1 MPASSLAKLTPPRLS
16 NVYPRERLFA
26 KLDEFRGSPVVWISG
41 PPGAGKTTLVASYLA
56 ARKLKPLWY
65 RLDEGDRDP
74 ATLFYYLGAAAKQFS
89 PRKKN
94 PLPLFT
100 AEYLQG
106 LPAFTRR
113 YFRELYERLAQP
125 FVVVFDNYHDL
136 GESPRINELMQ
147 YALAEISDGNVLV
160 ISRADPPAELARLR
174 VSGMLQIVNPEAMR
188 LTSDE
193 SEGIVRSRN
202 VSLNQESLKR
212 LAEQTQGWAAGV
224 TLMCELGSEAFAEPA
239 MGDGLKAQNVFD
251 YFAGEIFQNTDRK
264 TQDFLM
270 ETAFLPSV
278 SAVIAE
284 ELTAHRDANQIL
296 ADLAAKN
303 YFTLRDAKG
312 AYHYHALF
320 REFLLARAQESF
332 SNSRLNAL
340 KSDAAKLLA
349 AKGMIEEAAE
359 LWRETENWERL
370 SELVVEHA
378 SAMLQEGRNQTLEK
392 WLACV
397 PQSFLDDQPCLLY
410 WRATARLPLD
420 PGHSQKWYER
430 AFELFES
437 RIDRAGIMLSWAGI
451 TRAIRFKPNSDVA
464 QYDHWIAVM
473 KKLLAD
479 DAKFPSQDI
488 EYQVADAMVRAMY
501 WRMPF
506 DPDYPRWKERALSL
520 AHACPDI
527 ERRVNTLYSAA
538 VYELLEGCFAEA
550 RVHIESAQQFDL
562 GKLSFYLQNFASMVL
577 AYYQR
582 ETGQFEACLRTV
594 ETGLAVSA
602 ESGVSVWNFHLC
614 GQGVYGAMGLDHL
627 DKAEKLLTQMAG
639 YQNVDVPGEGC
650 WYHFLAC
657 WYTALRGDL
666 SAARVHAQTAIDL
679 ASDWYFFKGMAHSG
693 LASVLLE
700 LGDYAGA
707 RHHTEEML
715 GIGRRLGTHRLV
727 YGAHLLR
734 AGIAF
739 PEGDKSA
746 GLEALAEAFGLG
758 RKRGYAGSAWWRRGN
773 ASKLC
778 AIALEAGIETEY
790 AREVVRSQK
799 LIPESPEIDNW
810 PWPLKIMTLGGFAL
824 LKDDEAIT
832 FSRKAPKKVIAL
844 LKAIIALGGQN
855 VPERKLMDALWPDD
869 EGDQASEALHVN
881 LHRLRKL
888 LDDAE
893 AIQVQEGKIS
903 LEPPRVWVDVAAFE
917 RLLDSAK
924 TAEQTQKAL
933 RMYRGAFLPED
944 AEEPWSVS
952 MRERLRA
959 KFIRHSARMGKQW
972 AEAGQWSDALDC
984 YLHGLE
990 GDDLAEELYQGAMHC
1005 YQRLD
1010 RRAEALAVYRRM
1022 RQTLSITLGIKPS
1035 PASEAIYRNLSAD

>member
-1 MPASSLAKLTPPRLS
+1 MLAKLTPPKLS
-16 NVYPRERLFA
+16 NAYPRRRLFDQ
-26 KLDEFRGSPVVWISG
+26 LDHCRKSPVVWICG
-41 PPGAGKTTLVASYLA
+41 PPGAGKTTLVASYLTE
-56 ARKLKPLWY
+56 RKLKPLWY
-65 RLDEGDRDP
+65 RLDEGDADP
-74 ATLFYYLGAAAKQFS
+74 ATLFYYLGAAAKQAT
-89 PRKKN
+89 PRKNK

-100 AEYLQG
+100 PEYLQG

-113 YFRELYERLAQP
+113 YFRELYERLSQP

-147 YALAEISDGNVLV
+147 FAFAEISDGNVVV
-160 ISRADPPAELARLR
+160 ISRSDPPAELARLR
-174 VSGMLQIVNPEAMR
+174 VSGMLQIVNPESMR

-193 SEGIVRSRN
+193 SEGIVKSRN
-202 VSLNQESLKR
+202 VSLGQESLKR

-239 MGDGLKAQNVFD
+239 IDDGLKAQSAFD

-278 SAVIAE
+278 SAAIAE
-284 ELTAHRDANQIL
+284 ELTAHRDAGQIL

-303 YFTLRDAKG
+303 YFTLRDAEG

-320 REFLLARAQESF
+320 REFLLARAKEAF

-359 LWRETENWERL
+359 LWRETEKWERL
-370 SELVVEHA
+370 SELVVEQA
-378 SAMLQEGRNQTLEK
+378 PAMVQKGRNQTLEK
-392 WLACV
+392 WLAYI
-397 PQSFLDDQPCLLY
+397 PQSFLDDQPWLLY
-410 WRATARLPLD
+410 WRATAQLPFD
-420 PGHSQKWYER
+420 PARSQKWYER

-437 RIDRAGIMLSWAGI
+437 RHERAGIMLAWAGV
-451 TRAIRFKPNSDVA
+451 TRALRFKPNSDVA
-464 QYDHWIAVM
+464 QYDHWIKVM

-479 DAKFPSQDI
+479 DPNFPTHDI
-488 EYQVADAMVRAMY
+488 EYQVTEAMVRAMY
-501 WRMPF
+501 WRTPF
-506 DPDYPRWKERALSL
+506 DPDYPRWKERALVL
-520 AHACPDI
+520 AHACPDVG
-527 ERRVNTLYSAA
+527 RRVNTLYVAA
-538 VYELLEGCFAEA
+538 IYELLEGCFAEA
-550 RVHIESAQQFDL
+550 RVHIESAQKFESN
-562 GKLSFYLQNFASMVL
+562 KLPDYVQNFANMLL

-582 ETGQFEACLRTV
+582 ETGQFETCLRTV

-602 ESGVSVWNFHLC
+602 ASGVSLWNFHLC
-614 GQGVYGAMGLDHL
+614 GQGVYGAMGSDQL
-627 DKAEKLLTQMAG
+627 DKAEKLVAQMAG

-650 WYHFLAC
+650 WYHYLAS
-657 WYTALRGDL
+657 WLAARRGDL
-666 SAARVHAQTAIDL
+666 ASARVHAETAIEL
-679 ASDWYFFKGMAHSG
+679 GSDWYFFQGMAHSG

-715 GIGRRLGTHRLV
+715 GIGRRLGTDRLV
-727 YGAHLLR
+727 YGAHLIR

-739 PEGDKSA
+739 SEGDKASVIA
-746 GLEALAEAFGLG
+746 ALTDAFALG
-758 RKRGYAGSAWWRRGN
+758 RHRGYAGCAWWHR
-773 ASKLC
+773 AAAAKLC

-790 AREVVRSQK
+790 ARGIVRSQK
-799 LIPESPEIDNW
+799 LHPESPEIENW
-810 PWPLKIMTLGGFAL
+810 PWPLKVMTLGGFTL
-824 LKDDEAIT
+824 LKDDEPIT
-832 FSRKAPKKVIAL
+832 FSRKAPKKVISL

-855 VPERKLMDALWPDD
+855 VPERRLMDALWPDD

-888 LDDAE
+888 LDDPE

-903 LEPPRVWVDVAAFE
+903 LDPRRVWADVAAFE
-917 RLLDSAK
+917 RLLDSAE
-924 TAEQTQKAL
+924 APEQTQKAL
-933 RMYRGAFLPED
+933 RMYRGAFLPEE

-959 KFIRHSARMGKQW
+959 KFIRHSARMGKHW
-972 AEAGQWSDALDC
+972 AEAGQWNDALDC

-1005 YQRLD
+1005 YQQLN

-1035 PASEAIYRNLSAD
+1035 PASEALYRTLSAE